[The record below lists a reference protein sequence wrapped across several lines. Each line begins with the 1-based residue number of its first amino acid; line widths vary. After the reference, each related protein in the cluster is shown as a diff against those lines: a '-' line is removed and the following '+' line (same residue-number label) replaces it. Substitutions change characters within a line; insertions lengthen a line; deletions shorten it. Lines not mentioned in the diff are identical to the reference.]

1 MSLLSWRF
9 QILLVALI
17 ATGAAGLWFGLAPD
31 QAASPLALAASPAVP
46 DGAPAVPVTEGRAE
60 TRDVPIWLSGIGSVQ
75 PLNAVTVKVRVDGQ
89 LDRVA
94 FTEGQDVNKGDVVAQ
109 IDPRSYRAQLK
120 QAQANKAKD
129 EAQLANARL
138 DLERSTRLEA
148 KGVASKQSLD
158 TQRAQV
164 TALESTIEADQS
176 AIEMAQLQLEFST
189 ITAPLSG
196 RTGLRLV
203 DPGTVVH
210 ASDANGIVTITQMQP
225 IAVLFTVPQDE
236 LPDVLAATAR
246 GEPVVVAYSRGGERP
261 LATGKL
267 IFVDSQVDQGTG
279 HVKLKALFDNS
290 NRALWPGEFVDARV
304 QVATVNAATVVPS
317 KAIERGQNGTYV
329 FRVKPDDTV
338 EVCPV
343 TVRHVG
349 EGTTIIAD
357 GVAPGDRIIV
367 DGQYRLQAGARI
379 EPRKPAEADGS

>member
-1 MSLLSWRF
+1 M
-9 QILLVALI
+9 ILLLVLFA
-17 ATGAAGLWFGLAPD
+17 AGAAWFGLVPD
-31 QAASPLALAASPAVP
+31 RAASPQAVAASPAAAG
-46 DGAPAVPVTEGRAE
+46 GAPAVPVTEGRAE

-89 LDRVA
+89 LDRVE
-94 FTEGQDVNKGDVVAQ
+94 FIEGQDVHKGDVLAQ
-109 IDPRSYRAQLK
+109 IDPRSFHAQLK

-148 KGVASKQSLD
+148 KGAASKQSLD

-164 TALESTIEADQS
+164 TALGATVEADQA

-210 ASDANGIVTITQMQP
+210 ASDANGLVTITQMQP
-225 IAVLFTVPQDE
+225 IAVMFTVSQDE
-236 LPDVLAATAR
+236 LPDVLAAMAR
-246 GEPVVVAYSRGGERP
+246 SDPVVVAYTRGGERP

-267 IFVDSQVDQGTG
+267 IFVDSQVDQGSG
-279 HVKLKALFDNS
+279 HVKLKASFENAD
-290 NRALWPGEFVDARV
+290 RALWPGEFVDARV
-304 QVATVNAATVVPS
+304 QVATVNAATVVP
-317 KAIERGQNGTYV
+317 ARAVERGQNGRYV
-329 FRVKPDDTV
+329 FRIKLDDTV

-343 TVRHVG
+343 TVRHVA
-349 EGTTIIAD
+349 EGIAIIAD
-357 GVAPGDRIIV
+357 GLAPGDRIVV
-367 DGQYRLQAGARI
+367 DGQYRLQPGVRV
-379 EPRKPAEADGS
+379 ERRKATPANGS

>member
-1 MSLLSWRF
+1 MSSLSWRF

-17 ATGAAGLWFGLAPD
+17 AAGAAGLWFGLAPD

-129 EAQLANARL
+129 EAQLTNARL

-164 TALESTIEADQS
+164 TVLESTIEADQS

-210 ASDANGIVTITQMQP
+210 ASDANGIVTITKMQP

-379 EPRKPAEADGS
+379 EPRKPAEAGGS